1 MGFVVFWL
9 LMGVICA
16 VVALAKGRS
25 AIGWFLL
32 GCLFGPLALLF
43 AAAMSATPR
52 RVPTQPAHTLK
63 TCPYCAEQVQRQ
75 AVVCRHCGKS
85 IRDTIDQH
93 SMKDQWSSELDK
105 LSRKPV
111 RWGSSPQPTN
121 ENLQSRD

>member
-16 VVALAKGRS
+16 IVALAKGRS

-43 AAAMSATPR
+43 AAAMSAAPKHL
-52 RVPTQPAHTLK
+52 PTQQAHTLK

-75 AVVCRHCGKS
+75 AVVCKHCGKG
-85 IRDTIDQH
+85 IGDIIDQH
-93 SMKDQWSSELDK
+93 PMKHQWDNELKK
-105 LSRKPV
+105 LPPRKV
-111 RWGSSPQPTN
+111 NRWGSSP
-121 ENLQSRD
+121 D

>member
-43 AAAMSATPR
+43 AAAMSAAPR
-52 RVPTQPAHTLK
+52 RLPTQPAHTLK
-63 TCPYCAEQVQRQ
+63 TCPYCAEQIQLQ
-75 AVVCRHCGKS
+75 AVVCKHCGKS
-85 IRDTIDQH
+85 IGTIIDQH
-93 SMKDQWSSELDK
+93 PMKDQWNIELDK
-105 LSRKPV
+105 PPRKPS
-111 RWGSSPQPTN
+111 RWGSSPPPTDK
-121 ENLQSRD
+121 NLQNRE